1 MSLRRRISRAVRD
14 ESGAILPLVAIFLI
28 MLLGFAALGVDVSA
42 AYSER
47 TEAQSVADAAVLA
60 AALEHLTTDSPTGQD
75 LYGLVTSYTSLNW
88 GTKAPT
94 DADWVACQDTAKP
107 ADYILIQDTSSNPP
121 QPISDCISLK
131 QVNGEPALLRVR
143 LPAWDMPTAFAGVLG
158 WDSLAISAIA
168 TAELRYSES
177 TKVLPFSV
185 PANPSLEECMATPPS
200 GLLPGDTVPCNGPSQ
215 GNFGIIDTPWF
226 GAGDPH
232 YTTASGCPNNP
243 NFNTMA
249 PHNLAIGLDH
259 LIQKWPTPSSLP
271 TVGSNLPNNHPRADS
286 CASAA
291 GGIIPSVLLTQP
303 GNTQSAGGKAL
314 LQQGFIGN
322 DPSPTPADLPG
333 RLRQLS
339 SPAASGDRLA
349 IDTTS
354 WDFNV
359 DNVGLWEY
367 LTNSGS
373 KDPCATTNFDGS
385 VVGRDLTNQLLTC
398 LTATPSASTADF
410 NKDLLLSPRFAIVPM
425 LNYTSGQQF
434 GNKWWAVMELVPVY
448 LQSTWYDCTNGKET
462 ECLFQ
467 PDNFTPDPTNRD
479 TYSVLFNPGEG
490 SESPCYL
497 KNGTC
502 VKPSTSRFQLMGL
515 SALVLDWDL
524 LPLEAENQYGSTAP
538 FEVFLH
544 DNE

>member
-1 MSLRRRISRAVRD
+1 MRS
-14 ESGAILPLVAIFLI
+14 EKGAILPLIAIMLI
-28 MLLGFAALGVDVSA
+28 MLLGFAALGVDASA

-94 DADWVACQDTAKP
+94 NADWIACQDTAKP
-107 ADYILIQDTSSNPP
+107 ADYIPIQDTSVNPP

-158 WDSLAISAIA
+158 WDSLAISATA
-168 TAELRYSES
+168 TAELSYSES

-185 PANPSLEECMATPPS
+185 PANPSLEECLATPPS
-200 GLLPGDTVPCNGPSQ
+200 GLLPGDTVPCSGPSQ
-215 GNFGIIDTPWF
+215 GNFGILDTPWF

-232 YTTASGCPNNP
+232 YTTALGCPNNP

-259 LIQKWPTPSSLP
+259 LIQKWPTPPALP
-271 TVGSNLPNNHPRADS
+271 AVGANLPNNHANADS

-314 LQQGFIGN
+314 LQDGFIGD

-333 RLRQLS
+333 RLRQTS
-339 SPAASGDRLA
+339 SPLASGDRLDIDA
-349 IDTTS
+349 IG
-354 WDFNV
+354 WDFDV

-367 LTNSGS
+367 LTNTGVS
-373 KDPCATTNFDGS
+373 DPCLAENFNGPAATA
-385 VVGRDLTNQLLTC
+385 VGRELTDLLLTC
-398 LTATPSASTADF
+398 LTADPSTSTADF
-410 NKDLLLSPRFAIVPM
+410 NEDLLLSPRFAIVPM
-425 LNYTSGQQF
+425 LNYSSGQQY

-448 LQSTWYDCTNGKET
+448 LHSTWYDCTNGSDT

-467 PDNFTPDPTNRD
+467 PEDFMSDPADRD
-479 TYSVLFNPGEG
+479 SYSVLFNPGEG
-490 SESPCYL
+490 TESPCYL
-497 KNGTC
+497 NNGEC
-502 VKPSTSRFQLMGL
+502 VKPSASRFQLMGL

-524 LPLEAENQYGSTAP
+524 LPDGAENQYGSTAP